1 MFEFLP
7 PLKKEILIFDD
18 HSTKDLSRVLPK
30 NSFTVLCSRYE
41 KLNIFIIFKCLLK
54 FKFRHRDYLK
64 TYIEYIRPKILITL
78 IDNNIFFYQIKFD
91 FLKKIA
97 VQNGRRTN
105 IPSDIFFNL
114 KGKRL
119 NLYSDYL
126 FTHNKAVSKL
136 YKKYIK
142 SNILA
147 TGAVR
152 SNSVKINKKK
162 IYDIG
167 YVSTYRDYDP
177 NMKLHKNYYYRDSI
191 KAELKLIKHL
201 KRYCEEK
208 NFLLG
213 VIGSPENKLESQK
226 EKKYYDKIFG
236 NNYVFFKNHDKR
248 RTYSLVDKFK
258 VLVGID
264 STLLY
269 ESFGRGNKT
278 VFFSYRKMFYPF
290 NSRKFG
296 WPANLKLND
305 KFWTS
310 KKDFKSLKKIVN
322 TVYNCESSI
331 WKRYFRKHYD
341 QVMNFDKNNSK
352 LKSVIQKLL

>member
-152 SNSVKINKKK
+152 SNSVKINKK
-162 IYDIG
+162 
-167 YVSTYRDYDP
+167 
-177 NMKLHKNYYYRDSI
+177 
-191 KAELKLIKHL
+191 
-201 KRYCEEK
+201 
-208 NFLLG
+208 
-213 VIGSPENKLESQK
+213 
-226 EKKYYDKIFG
+226 
-236 NNYVFFKNHDKR
+236 
-248 RTYSLVDKFK
+248 
-258 VLVGID
+258 
-264 STLLY
+264 
-269 ESFGRGNKT
+269 
-278 VFFSYRKMFYPF
+278 
-290 NSRKFG
+290 
-296 WPANLKLND
+296 NL
-305 KFWTS
+305 
-310 KKDFKSLKKIVN
+310 
-322 TVYNCESSI
+322 
-331 WKRYFRKHYD
+331 
-341 QVMNFDKNNSK
+341 
-352 LKSVIQKLL
+352 